1 MKKNCVVNGMDVIPD
16 PHKLDRGRISE
27 EQGLK
32 YWPVTLYVVSIQ
44 NVIGNSKLCLLSYH
58 NCYVVLENFWNS
70 QNLSSHH
77 KERSIL

>member
-16 PHKLDRGRISE
+16 PHRLDRGRISE
-27 EQGLK
+27 EQGIK

-44 NVIGNSKLCLLSYH
+44 NVIGNSKLCLLNH
-58 NCYVVLENFWNS
+58 VVLENFWNS

-77 KERSIL
+77 KERSILKCM